1 MIIIE
6 NTYACTLSSEGN
18 RTGTP
23 THTFG
28 NGSHIYS
35 VDRSSCEEEGLI
47 SKPSSFVLK
56 DYFSSELCNPYC
68 IKC

>member
-28 NGSHIYS
+28 NGSHIYY
-35 VDRSSCEEEGLI
+35 VDRSSSEEEGLI
-47 SKPSSFVLK
+47 S
-56 DYFSSELCNPYC
+56 
-68 IKC
+68 